1 VSAASAVLAAGA
13 GFPASPSGA
22 VPASTAELA
31 VDDASTELAPA
42 LVDGEGSTGVTF
54 PASSLTEDVAGTES
68 FPKSAVPVVEGEAS
82 PLVEPA
88 GDDASTFPESTGA
101 DATTAAGWSDSV
113 DVDATG
119 ATGATDD
126 VSVVDSV
133 VPDVTDGA
141 VADTAPS
148 VNSFPASVTSK
159 SGSFV
164 KSAAGASKTSP
175 VILLLIFAMMR
186 FPIEIG

>member
-1 VSAASAVLAAGA
+1 
-13 GFPASPSGA
+13 
-22 VPASTAELA
+22 
-31 VDDASTELAPA
+31 
-42 LVDGEGSTGVTF
+42 
-54 PASSLTEDVAGTES
+54 
-68 FPKSAVPVVEGEAS
+68 VEREAS

-101 DATTAAGWSDSV
+101 SL
-113 DVDATG
+113 G

-175 VILLLIFAMMR
+175 VILLLIRAMVR
-186 FPIEIG
+186 FLYVIVTPRRRAAPGSLRDL